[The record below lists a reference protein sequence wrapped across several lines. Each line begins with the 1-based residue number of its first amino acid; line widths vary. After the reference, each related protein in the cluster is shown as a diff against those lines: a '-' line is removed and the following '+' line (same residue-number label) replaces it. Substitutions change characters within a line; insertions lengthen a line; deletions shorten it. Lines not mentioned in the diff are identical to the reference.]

1 MSQNE
6 ETNPKIHISTNGTI
20 YVDANELFQLPQV
33 RQFLDEMD
41 GIERKQ
47 RASRKIPEVSNTK
60 D

>member
-47 RASRKIPEVSNTK
+47 RASQKMPEISNTK